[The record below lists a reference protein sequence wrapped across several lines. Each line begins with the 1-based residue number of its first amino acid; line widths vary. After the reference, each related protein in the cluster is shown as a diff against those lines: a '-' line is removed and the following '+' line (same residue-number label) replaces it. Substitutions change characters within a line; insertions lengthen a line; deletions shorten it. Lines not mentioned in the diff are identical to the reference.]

1 MIGAGQGPRPSPKG
15 AIELPEPRA
24 ALPFRVTEFAPS
36 DIERRLEFV
45 SLGPEDLTRV
55 AAVKADVLDHL
66 DEHVA
71 AFFDHLNRFEE
82 ARGLTGRADLLNEA
96 KRLKREHLIA
106 MVSGDYGR
114 AYIDQRFRLGQLYSR
129 AALEVSIFMGAFHTL
144 MSSIG
149 RRIMARYLE
158 EPLVGFEHF
167 TSLKKVAFFDIAIIV
182 DAMMAD
188 REQTIRQQQEAIRE
202 LSTPTLQ
209 VRDQLLVLPI
219 IGMLDT
225 QRAKQLTD
233 SLLHAIR
240 AHRARVIVMDIT
252 GVATVDSKVANHLIQ
267 TVEAASLMGALV
279 IVTGVSAD
287 VAQSLVTLG
296 IDLDRITTLGDLQ
309 GGLEEA
315 ERMLGYTVTR
325 MRAAADVA

>member
-1 MIGAGQGPRPSPKG
+1 MP
-15 AIELPEPRA
+15 ELRA
-24 ALPFRVTEFAPS
+24 AALFRMTDFAPS

-45 SLGPEDLTRV
+45 NLGPDDRSRIS
-55 AAVKADVLDHL
+55 AVKPDVMEHL
-66 DEHVA
+66 DEHLA
-71 AFFDHLNRFEE
+71 AFFDHLSRFEE
-82 ARGLTGRADLLNEA
+82 SRGLTGRRDLLDEA
-96 KRLKREHLIA
+96 RRLKREHLVA
-106 MVSGDYGR
+106 MVSGEYGR
-114 AYIDQRFRLGQLYSR
+114 AYIEQRFRLGQLYSR
-129 AALEVSIFMGAFHTL
+129 AALDVSIFMGAFHCL
-144 MSSIG
+144 MASVG
-149 RRIMARYLE
+149 RRIMARHSKDALA
-158 EPLVGFEHF
+158 GFEHF
-167 TSLKKVAFFDIAIIV
+167 TALKKVAFFDIAVIV

-209 VRDQLLVLPI
+209 VRDQLLILPI

-240 AHRARVIVMDIT
+240 AHRARVVVMDIT

-267 TVEAASLMGALV
+267 TVEAAALMGASV

-296 IDLDRITTLGDLQ
+296 IDLGRITTLGDLQ

-315 ERMLGYTVTR
+315 ERVLGYRV
-325 MRAAADVA
+325 MRAESVEAA

>member
-1 MIGAGQGPRPSPKG
+1 M
-15 AIELPEPRA
+15 PEPRPA
-24 ALPFRVTEFAPS
+24 MPFRMTEFAPS

-45 SLGPEDLTRV
+45 NLGSDDRTRI
-55 AAVKADVLDHL
+55 AAVQRDVLDHL

-71 AFFDHLNRFEE
+71 AFFDHLARFEE
-82 ARGLTGRADLLNEA
+82 ARGLTGRAELIEEA
-96 KRLKREHLIA
+96 RRLKREHLVA
-106 MVSGDYGR
+106 MVSGTYGR
-114 AYIDQRFRLGQLYSR
+114 EYIEQRFRLGQVYSR

-144 MSSIG
+144 MASVG
-149 RRIMARYLE
+149 RRIMARYPKD
-158 EPLVGFEHF
+158 PLAGFEHF

-209 VRDQLLVLPI
+209 VRDQLLILPI
-219 IGMLDT
+219 IGVLDT
-225 QRAKQLTD
+225 QRAKQLTE
-233 SLLHAIR
+233 SLLRAIR
-240 AHRARVIVMDIT
+240 SHRARVVVMDIT

-267 TVEAASLMGALV
+267 TVEAAALMGASV

-296 IDLDRITTLGDLQ
+296 IDLGRITTLGDLQ

-315 ERMLGYTVTR
+315 ERILGYSVVRTTAID
-325 MRAAADVA
+325 AA

>member
-1 MIGAGQGPRPSPKG
+1 MS
-15 AIELPEPRA
+15 EPRSA
-24 ALPFRVTEFAPS
+24 TPFRITEFAPS

-45 SLGPEDLTRV
+45 NLGPEDLTRI
-55 AAVKADVLDHL
+55 AAVKSDVLEHL
-66 DEHVA
+66 DEHVD
-71 AFFDHLNRFEE
+71 AFFAHLAKFEE
-82 ARGLTGRADLLNEA
+82 ARGLTGRKDLLADA
-96 KRLKREHLIA
+96 KQLKREHLVA

-114 AYIDQRFRLGQLYSR
+114 EYIDQRFRLGQLYSR
-129 AALEVSIFMGAFHTL
+129 AALEVSIFMGAFHAL
-144 MSSIG
+144 MVTVGMRVIK
-149 RRIMARYLE
+149 RFPKDPVM
-158 EPLVGFEHF
+158 GFEHF
-167 TSLKKVAFFDIAIIV
+167 TSLKKIAFFDIAIIV

-188 REQTIRQQQEAIRE
+188 RERTIRQQQEAIRE

-209 VRDQLLVLPI
+209 VRDRLLILPI
-219 IGMLDT
+219 IGLLDT

-240 AHRARVIVMDIT
+240 AHRARVVVMDIT

-267 TVEAASLMGALV
+267 TVEAAALMGAAV

-296 IDLDRITTLGDLQ
+296 IDLGRITTLGDLQ

-315 ERMLGYTVTR
+315 ERILGYSVV
-325 MRAAADVA
+325 RAAGSLEGV

>member
-1 MIGAGQGPRPSPKG
+1 M
-15 AIELPEPRA
+15 
-24 ALPFRVTEFAPS
+24 PFRVTEFAPS

-45 SLGPEDLTRV
+45 NLGPDDHQRISAL
-55 AAVKADVLDHL
+55 KAGVLEHL

-71 AFFDHLNRFEE
+71 AFFEHLSRFEE
-82 ARGLTGRADLLNEA
+82 SRGLTGRSDLLDEA
-96 KRLKREHLIA
+96 RRLKREHLVA

-114 AYIDQRFRLGQLYSR
+114 AYIEQRFRLGQLYSR
-129 AALEVSIFMGAFHTL
+129 AALEVSIFMGAFHSL
-144 MSSIG
+144 MASIG
-149 RRIMARYLE
+149 RRIMASYPTD
-158 EPLVGFEHF
+158 PLAGFEHF

-182 DAMMAD
+182 DAMMVD

-209 VRDQLLVLPI
+209 VRDQLLILPI

-240 AHRARVIVMDIT
+240 AHRARVVVMDIT

-267 TVEAASLMGALV
+267 TVEAAALMGASV

-296 IDLDRITTLGDLQ
+296 IDLGRITTLGDLQ

-315 ERMLGYTVTR
+315 ERILGYRVV
-325 MRAAADVA
+325 RAAGSLESA

>member
-1 MIGAGQGPRPSPKG
+1 
-15 AIELPEPRA
+15 LPEPRA

-45 SLGPEDLTRV
+45 SLGPDDRTRI

-71 AFFDHLNRFEE
+71 AFFNHLARFEE
-82 ARGLTGRADLLNEA
+82 ARGLTGRGDLLDEA
-96 KRLKREHLIA
+96 KRLKREHLVA
-106 MVSGDYGR
+106 MVSGDYGQS
-114 AYIDQRFRLGQLYSR
+114 YIEQRFRLGQLYSR
-129 AALEVSIFMGAFHTL
+129 AALEVSIFMGAFHSL
-144 MSSIG
+144 MGSIG
-149 RRIMARYLE
+149 RRIMRRYPQD
-158 EPLVGFEHF
+158 PLAGFEHF

-209 VRDQLLVLPI
+209 VRDRLLILPI
-219 IGMLDT
+219 IGLLDT

-240 AHRARVIVMDIT
+240 AHRARVVVMDIT

-267 TVEAASLMGALV
+267 TVEAAALMGASV

-296 IDLDRITTLGDLQ
+296 IDLGRITTLGDLQ

-315 ERMLGYTVTR
+315 ERILGYSVV
-325 MRAAADVA
+325 RAAGALEAVQ